1 MKNLTSTLSAMD
13 LAKIFQVD
21 RQTIYRWRN
30 IGRLPEGI
38 LISQRTRRWPIPDLL
53 RHSDELS
60 IFLRHLSQDENTS
73 SEKI

>member
-1 MKNLTSTLSAMD
+1 MKNLPSTLSAMD

-38 LISQRTRRWPIPDLL
+38 LFSQRTRRWPIPDLL

-60 IFLRHLSQDENTS
+60 LVLRHLSHDENRS
-73 SEKI
+73 SEKF